1 MNIYLAGA
9 GVPAEYSALPLYAAR
24 LASQRTPRRHREVD
38 DPADADLVLFTDCHI
53 LNSADWALRA
63 IRSADVAQRFPHKVC
78 VYNERDRP
86 WCCLPGV
93 YVSMPAPG
101 FVSRWQVPGAY
112 FDVDPPATRVGVDPA
127 TIEPDLLFSFLGATT
142 HRCREDI
149 FRLHA
154 TRSCLER
161 TDGFLFH
168 DPASER
174 FEERRRRFAEI
185 MLRSKF
191 VLCPRGH
198 ATSSFRL
205 YEALSAGR
213 VPVIL
218 ADAWVPPSGP
228 NWNEISIRWPEAR
241 IAELPCHL
249 EEREA
254 EAATIGARARDAY
267 EAWFAHD
274 VVLTHQLNQL
284 EGLMGTDGFA
294 AFPRGGHK
302 NAQYFRTLRG
312 AAFADAKR
320 LRDSL
325 FARSSEHE
333 GRR

>member
-1 MNIYLAGA
+1 MNVYLAGA
-9 GVPAEYSALPLYAAR
+9 GVPAEYSAVPIYAKR
-24 LASQRTPRRHREVD
+24 LAGQRAPQRHRRVD
-38 DPADADLVLFTDCHI
+38 DPVDADLVLFTDCHI
-53 LNSADWALRA
+53 LDSADWTLRA
-63 IRSADVAQRFPHKVC
+63 IRSAEVAKRFPHKVC

-93 YVSMPAPG
+93 YISMPAPG
-101 FVSRWQVPGAY
+101 FVSQWQVAGAY
-112 FDVDPPATRVGVDPA
+112 FDVDLPAARVRLDPA
-127 TIEPDLLFSFLGATT
+127 TFEPDLLFSFVGATT
-142 HRCREDI
+142 HPCREDI

-154 TRSCLER
+154 TRSYVER

-168 DPASER
+168 DPTSDR
-174 FEERRRRFAEI
+174 FEERRRRFAEV

-228 NWNEISIRWPEAR
+228 SWNEISIRWPEAR
-241 IAELPCHL
+241 IAELPRHL

-254 EAATIGARARDAY
+254 DAAAIGACAKDAY
-267 EAWFAHD
+267 EQWFASD

-294 AFPRGGHK
+294 AFPRGGYK

-312 AAFADAKR
+312 AALADAKR
-320 LRDSL
+320 LRHSL
-325 FARSSEHE
+325 SSRVAR
-333 GRR
+333 GQGT